1 MIIPLKVARDEVGL
15 TPRCHNLLRVVVPYS
30 AVPNLLNSCLNLLN
44 FLAGLH
50 GFEVQEVVRPLLR
63 VRLGRTFGLNWN
75 QL

>member
-1 MIIPLKVARDEVGL
+1 MIILLKVARDEVGL
-15 TPRCHNLLRVVVPYS
+15 TPRHNLLRVVVPYS

-63 VRLGRTFGLNWN
+63 VRSGRTFGLNLN